1 MTSDTPTGLAIE
13 RRIFVQ
19 DKSDYYALTDDLP
32 KSDGEG

>member
-13 RRIFVQ
+13 RHIFVR
-19 DKSDYYALTDDLP
+19 DTSDDYALTDDLP